1 MDEHLTQYF
10 AELDADFV
18 NIPADLSDEVFVFNG
33 TGVTVQKS
41 YELPLP
47 VVLPGSEVIFEFG
60 TEGGDISF
68 GVLFMP
74 QPDETEGQQHGPQH
88 EEREQEA
95 ELILAME
102 RVDSSMTTRSGTFKA
117 PGRFGTLYF
126 VWDNSHAWV
135 PKELS
140 YAITMTQATFSLI
153 DEARC
158 AKAMESL
165 ERAQRK
171 GRRLQ
176 RKLTHM
182 EGYVNGEVG
191 PKLQKLQGEYDELQR
206 LLQHHN
212 EKLRIASRQSSHY
225 TSQIAVYGKIE
236 LGLLMRS
243 LDHRLL
249 RNVLSFLWPLAA
261 KELLLCSPNPHETL
275 KATYP
280 RATRQNFTRVCEVCR
295 RWCFVADFDSAAPI
309 TTIGAPPPS
318 PAVAASTAVAHV
330 TDGMS
335 HVSVHEH
342 DASPPAEKK
351 IDINTQ
357 DQRDSGALFVPF
369 PTKPWGLRGST
380 PAPTPAFT
388 GAPLPDP
395 VLVPMPTPID
405 SVRLSDNGAGEGL
418 DDGLS
423 QVSKSSWETMSA
435 SSVHSGRSS
444 TQHSQ
449 RSSYHDHQYPVMQGK
464 GTLPGP
470 LLGLGDQEQE
480 QCTGDG
486 CTSKSQKV
494 SQFIPVAE
502 SMPRHRQHQH
512 HHHHHSGQ
520 KESPGGRD
528 SASQSQAESQCTSA
542 SASAS
547 ATGSLSASTRSRA
560 ARDHSHRKHNSQD
573 EDQKRLEH
581 SKSKAPHDGQHS
593 AEQAASDKTYSTDK
607 AIRKLEKLSEKAK
620 SKVNMRVAMR
630 TRISHKLAAEKED
643 MQKRV
648 THVDELARKRVKLK
662 KHIVSLEN
670 EFVAKYGR
678 RATTREMRHFG
689 ADTYQDLQSCQVSL
703 RKEERGIHF
712 LVENYKDTKRML
724 ASLVGK
730 DGGQSVPSKSSKE
743 GRRR

>member
-1 MDEHLTQYF
+1 
-10 AELDADFV
+10 
-18 NIPADLSDEVFVFNG
+18 
-33 TGVTVQKS
+33 
-41 YELPLP
+41 
-47 VVLPGSEVIFEFG
+47 VIFEFG

-74 QPDETEGQQHGPQH
+74 QPDETGQQQGPRQ
-88 EEREQEA
+88 EEEQEA

-102 RVDSSMTTRSGTFKA
+102 RVESNVTTRSGTFKA

-158 AKAMESL
+158 TKAMESL

-176 RKLTHM
+176 RKLMHM
-182 EGYVNGEVG
+182 EGYENSDVE

-212 EKLRIASRQSSHY
+212 EKLRIASRQSLHY
-225 TSQIAVYGKIE
+225 TNQIAVYGKIE
-236 LGLLMRS
+236 LGLLVRS

-249 RNVLSFLWPLAA
+249 RNVLSFLWPLAV
-261 KELLLCSPNPHETL
+261 KELLQCSSNPHEIM

-280 RATRQNFTRVCEVCR
+280 SSTRQSFTRVREVCR
-295 RWCFVADFDSAAPI
+295 RWCFVADFDSAAP
-309 TTIGAPPPS
+309 PPPAAAAAAAAATATAS
-318 PAVAASTAVAHV
+318 ASTAVTHV
-330 TDGMS
+330 TGGMS
-335 HVSVHEH
+335 HISVREH
-342 DASPPAEKK
+342 DASSRTEKK

-395 VLVPMPTPID
+395 VPTPMPTPLD
-405 SVRLSDNGAGEGL
+405 PVRSDNGAGEGP
-418 DDGLS
+418 DDGSS

-444 TQHSQ
+444 TQNSHSQ
-449 RSSYHDHQYPVMQGK
+449 HPVMQGK
-464 GTLPGP
+464 GSLLGP
-470 LLGLGDQEQE
+470 SLGLGDQDQE
-480 QCTGDG
+480 QGTRADS
-486 CTSKSQKV
+486 TSKGQKV

-512 HHHHHSGQ
+512 HHHQHGGQ
-520 KESPGGRD
+520 KESLSGRD

-542 SASAS
+542 STSAS

-560 ARDHSHRKHNSQD
+560 ARDHSHRKHHSQS
-573 EDQKRLEH
+573 EDHKRPDH

-593 AEQAASDKTYSTDK
+593 TGQAVSGKTSSVDK
-607 AIRKLEKLSEKAK
+607 AIRKLEKQAKKAK

-630 TRISHKLAAEKED
+630 TRLSHKSAEEKEEL
-643 MQKRV
+643 QKKV

-689 ADTYQDLQSCQVSL
+689 ADAYQDLQSCQISL
-703 RKEERGIHF
+703 RKEERDIHF

-724 ASLVGK
+724 ASLMGK
-730 DGGQSVPSKSSKE
+730 DGGQSVPGKSSKE